1 MYFFLKFLSF
11 LRKLDLL
18 KFLIIILLLLSAL
31 SSGSETALT
40 AVSKQR
46 AFRQRDKGAKN
57 ANFILKIKDFKDE
70 FITGILLA
78 NNLFNILAT
87 ALMTELLVSEFGGLG
102 VTVATIFMT
111 LMIVIFSEVTPKIF
125 AINKPMTFALRVS
138 KFFYFYTKLIKPIVN
153 LINKISNKIIK
164 IIGLNLNADQSKIIE
179 EEFEGAVQLQKQY
192 SKDGE
197 YEADYMS
204 NILELKKLKVDELMT
219 HRNEILYI
227 NLDDPYKQ
235 NLKIISTSAYTRIPV
250 IKGNF
255 NNLIGIFD
263 IRDLLK
269 DSSMEES
276 NESIERN
283 TSQPVYIPQNKLA
296 MKQLIDFKSSR
307 EHMVLIVDEYGEIQ
321 GLITLEDIIE
331 EIIGEIFD
339 ETDTDET
346 YLEKID
352 DSNYLFNGNASLREI
367 NRSLDISLPDQF
379 VTLSGLI
386 HDLAKEIPK
395 VGKVFYAGDIKLQII
410 SRYIN
415 KINKVKLSI

>member
-1 MYFFLKFLSF
+1 MTLIVIIKILA
-11 LRKLDLL
+11 
-18 KFLIIILLLLSAL
+18 IIILLLLSAL

-153 LINKISNKIIK
+153 LINKISNKIIR

-250 IKGNF
+250 IKGSF

-352 DSNYLFNGNASLREI
+352 DSNYLFNGNASVREI

-395 VGKVFYAGDIKLQII
+395 VGKVFYVGDIKLQII
-410 SRYIN
+410 SRSIN

>member
-1 MYFFLKFLSF
+1 MTLIIIIKILA
-11 LRKLDLL
+11 
-18 KFLIIILLLLSAL
+18 IIILLLLSAL

-138 KFFYFYTKLIKPIVN
+138 KFFYFYTRLIKPIVN

-269 DSSMEES
+269 DSSMEGS

-352 DSNYLFNGNASLREI
+352 DSNYLFNGNASVREI
-367 NRSLDISLPDQF
+367 NRSLDINLPDQF

-395 VGKVFYAGDIKLQII
+395 VGKVFYVGCLLYTSPSPRD
-410 SRYIN
+410 
-415 KINKVKLSI
+415 

>member
-1 MYFFLKFLSF
+1 MTLIVIIKILA
-11 LRKLDLL
+11 
-18 KFLIIILLLLSAL
+18 IIILLLLSAL

-153 LINKISNKIIK
+153 LINKISNKIIR

-204 NILELKKLKVDELMT
+204 NILELKRLKVDELMT

-352 DSNYLFNGNASLREI
+352 DNNYLFNGNASVREI

-395 VGKVFYAGDIKLQII
+395 VGKVFYVGDIKLQII
-410 SRYIN
+410 SRSIN

>member
-1 MYFFLKFLSF
+1 MTLIVIIKILA
-11 LRKLDLL
+11 
-18 KFLIIILLLLSAL
+18 IIILLLLSAL

-352 DSNYLFNGNASLREI
+352 DNNYLFNGNASLREI

-395 VGKVFYAGDIKLQII
+395 VGKVFYVGDIKLQII
-410 SRYIN
+410 SRSIN

>member
-1 MYFFLKFLSF
+1 MTLIVIIKILA
-11 LRKLDLL
+11 
-18 KFLIIILLLLSAL
+18 IIILLLLSAL

-46 AFRQRDKGAKN
+46 AHRQKDKGVKN
-57 ANFILKIKDFKDE
+57 ANFILKIKEFKDE

-102 VTVATIFMT
+102 VSVATIFMT

-125 AINKPMTFALRVS
+125 AINKPMTFALKVS

-153 LINKISNKIIK
+153 LINKVSNKIIK
-164 IIGLNLNADQSKIIE
+164 LIGLNLNADQSKIIE

-219 HRNEILYI
+219 HRNEILFI

-235 NLKIISTSAYTRIPV
+235 NFKIISNSTFTRIPV

-255 NNLIGIFD
+255 NNLVGIID
-263 IRDLLK
+263 IRDFLK
-269 DSSMEES
+269 GSSLEES

-283 TSQPVYIPQNKLA
+283 TFQPVFIPQNKLA

-307 EHMVLIVDEYGEIQ
+307 EHMALIVDEYGEIQ

-352 DSNYLFNGNASLREI
+352 SNNYLFNGNASVREI
-367 NRSLDISLPDQF
+367 NRSLDINLPDQF

-395 VGKVFYAGDIKLQII
+395 VGKVFFIEDVKLQII
-410 SRYIN
+410 SRSIN

>member
-1 MYFFLKFLSF
+1 MTLIVIIKILA
-11 LRKLDLL
+11 
-18 KFLIIILLLLSAL
+18 IIILLLLSAL

-235 NLKIISTSAYTRIPV
+235 NLKIISTSAFTRIPV

-352 DSNYLFNGNASLREI
+352 DSNYLFNGNASVREI
-367 NRSLDISLPDQF
+367 NRSLDINLPDQF

-395 VGKVFYAGDIKLQII
+395 VGKVFYVGDIKLQII
-410 SRYIN
+410 SRSIN

>member
-1 MYFFLKFLSF
+1 MTLIVIIKILA
-11 LRKLDLL
+11 
-18 KFLIIILLLLSAL
+18 IIILLLLSAL

-153 LINKISNKIIK
+153 MINKISNKIIR

-352 DSNYLFNGNASLREI
+352 DSNYLFNGNASVREI
-367 NRSLDISLPDQF
+367 NRSLDINLPDQF

-395 VGKVFYAGDIKLQII
+395 VGKVFYVGDIKLQII
-410 SRYIN
+410 SRSIN

>member
-1 MYFFLKFLSF
+1 MTLIVIIKILA
-11 LRKLDLL
+11 
-18 KFLIIILLLLSAL
+18 IIILLLLSAL

-46 AFRQRDKGAKN
+46 AHRQKDKGAKN
-57 ANFILKIKDFKDE
+57 ANFILKIKEFKDE

-102 VTVATIFMT
+102 VSVATIFMT

-125 AINKPMTFALRVS
+125 AINKPMTFALKVS

-153 LINKISNKIIK
+153 LINKVSNKIIK
-164 IIGLNLNADQSKIIE
+164 LIGLNLNADQSKIIE

-219 HRNEILYI
+219 HRNEILFI

-235 NLKIISTSAYTRIPV
+235 NFKAISSSTFTRIPV
-250 IKGNF
+250 IKGDF
-255 NNLIGIFD
+255 NNLIGIID
-263 IRDLLK
+263 IRDFLK
-269 DSSMEES
+269 DSSLEES
-276 NESIERN
+276 NESIKRN
-283 TSQPVYIPQNKLA
+283 TFQPVFIPQNKLA

-307 EHMVLIVDEYGEIQ
+307 EHMALIVDEYGEIQ

-352 DSNYLFNGNASLREI
+352 SNNYLFNGNASVREI
-367 NRSLDISLPDQF
+367 NRSLDINLPDQF

-395 VGKVFYAGDIKLQII
+395 VGKVFYIEDVKLQII
-410 SRYIN
+410 SRSIN

>member
-1 MYFFLKFLSF
+1 MTLIVIIKILA
-11 LRKLDLL
+11 
-18 KFLIIILLLLSAL
+18 IIILLLLSAL

-227 NLDDPYKQ
+227 NLDDQYKQ

-352 DSNYLFNGNASLREI
+352 DSNYLFNGNASVREI
-367 NRSLDISLPDQF
+367 NRSLDINLPDQF

-395 VGKVFYAGDIKLQII
+395 VGKVFYVGDIKLQII
-410 SRYIN
+410 SRSIN

>member
-1 MYFFLKFLSF
+1 MTLIVITKILA
-11 LRKLDLL
+11 
-18 KFLIIILLLLSAL
+18 IIILLLLSAL

-352 DSNYLFNGNASLREI
+352 DSNYLFNGNASVREI
-367 NRSLDISLPDQF
+367 NRSLDINLPDQF

-395 VGKVFYAGDIKLQII
+395 VGKVFFIGDIKLQII
-410 SRYIN
+410 SRSIN

>member
-1 MYFFLKFLSF
+1 
-11 LRKLDLL
+11 
-18 KFLIIILLLLSAL
+18 
-31 SSGSETALT
+31 SETALT

-153 LINKISNKIIK
+153 LINKISNKLIR

-352 DSNYLFNGNASLREI
+352 DSNYLFNGNASVREI
-367 NRSLDISLPDQF
+367 NRSLDINLPDQF

-395 VGKVFYAGDIKLQII
+395 VGKVFYVGDTKLQII
-410 SRYIN
+410 SRSIN

>member
-1 MYFFLKFLSF
+1 MTLIVIIKILA
-11 LRKLDLL
+11 
-18 KFLIIILLLLSAL
+18 IIILLLLSAL

-111 LMIVIFSEVTPKIF
+111 LMIVVFSEVTPKIF

-352 DSNYLFNGNASLREI
+352 DSNYLFNGNASVREI

-395 VGKVFYAGDIKLQII
+395 VGKVFYVGDIKLQII
-410 SRYIN
+410 SRSIN

>member
-1 MYFFLKFLSF
+1 MTLIVIIKILA
-11 LRKLDLL
+11 
-18 KFLIIILLLLSAL
+18 IIILLLLSAL

-153 LINKISNKIIK
+153 LINKISNKIIR

-269 DSSMEES
+269 DSSIEES
-276 NESIERN
+276 NESIERI

-352 DSNYLFNGNASLREI
+352 DSNYLFNGNASVREI
-367 NRSLDISLPDQF
+367 NRSLDINLPDQF

-395 VGKVFYAGDIKLQII
+395 VGKVFYVGDIKLQII
-410 SRYIN
+410 SRSIN

>member
-1 MYFFLKFLSF
+1 MTLIVIIKILA
-11 LRKLDLL
+11 
-18 KFLIIILLLLSAL
+18 IIILLLLSAL

-352 DSNYLFNGNASLREI
+352 DNNYLFNGNASVREI

-395 VGKVFYAGDIKLQII
+395 VGKVFYVEDIKLQII
-410 SRYIN
+410 SRSIN

>member
-1 MYFFLKFLSF
+1 MTLIVIIKILA
-11 LRKLDLL
+11 
-18 KFLIIILLLLSAL
+18 IIILLLLSAL

-227 NLDDPYKQ
+227 NLDDPYKK

-352 DSNYLFNGNASLREI
+352 DSNYLFNGNASVREI
-367 NRSLDISLPDQF
+367 NRSLDINLPDQF

-395 VGKVFYAGDIKLQII
+395 VGKVFYVGDIKLQII
-410 SRYIN
+410 SRSIN

>member
-1 MYFFLKFLSF
+1 MTLIVIIKILA
-11 LRKLDLL
+11 
-18 KFLIIILLLLSAL
+18 IIILLLLSAL

-153 LINKISNKIIK
+153 LINKISNKIIR

-276 NESIERN
+276 NEIIERN
-283 TSQPVYIPQNKLA
+283 TSEPVYIPQNKLA

-321 GLITLEDIIE
+321 GLITLEDIID

-352 DSNYLFNGNASLREI
+352 DSNYLFNGNASVREI

-395 VGKVFYAGDIKLQII
+395 VGKVFYVGDIKLQII
-410 SRYIN
+410 SRSIN

>member
-1 MYFFLKFLSF
+1 MTLIVIIKILA
-11 LRKLDLL
+11 
-18 KFLIIILLLLSAL
+18 IIILLLISAL

-269 DSSMEES
+269 DSSMGES

-352 DSNYLFNGNASLREI
+352 DSNYLFNGNASVREI
-367 NRSLDISLPDQF
+367 NRSLDVNLPDQF

-386 HDLAKEIPK
+386 
-395 VGKVFYAGDIKLQII
+395 
-410 SRYIN
+410 
-415 KINKVKLSI
+415 LSLIHI

>member
-1 MYFFLKFLSF
+1 MTLIVIIKILA
-11 LRKLDLL
+11 
-18 KFLIIILLLLSAL
+18 IIILLLLSAL

-227 NLDDPYKQ
+227 NLEDPYKQ

-352 DSNYLFNGNASLREI
+352 DNNYLFNGNASVREI

-395 VGKVFYAGDIKLQII
+395 VGKVFYVEDIKLQII
-410 SRYIN
+410 SRSIN

>member
-1 MYFFLKFLSF
+1 MTLIVIIKILA
-11 LRKLDLL
+11 
-18 KFLIIILLLLSAL
+18 IIILLLLSAL

-46 AFRQRDKGAKN
+46 AFRQRDKGVKN

-276 NESIERN
+276 NEIIERN
-283 TSQPVYIPQNKLA
+283 TSEPVYIPQNKLA

-352 DSNYLFNGNASLREI
+352 DSNYLFNGNASVREI

-395 VGKVFYAGDIKLQII
+395 VGKVFYVGDIKLQII
-410 SRYIN
+410 SRSIN

>member
-1 MYFFLKFLSF
+1 MTLIVIIKILA
-11 LRKLDLL
+11 
-18 KFLIIILLLLSAL
+18 IIILLLLSAL

-46 AFRQRDKGAKN
+46 AFRQRDKGVKN

-352 DSNYLFNGNASLREI
+352 DNNYLFNGNASVREI

-395 VGKVFYAGDIKLQII
+395 VGKVFYVEDIKLQII
-410 SRYIN
+410 SRSIN

>member
-1 MYFFLKFLSF
+1 MTLIVIIKILA
-11 LRKLDLL
+11 
-18 KFLIIILLLLSAL
+18 IIILLLLSAL

-269 DSSMEES
+269 DSNMEES

-346 YLEKID
+346 YLEKIN
-352 DSNYLFNGNASLREI
+352 DSNYLFNGNASVREI
-367 NRSLDISLPDQF
+367 NRSLDINLPDQF

-395 VGKVFYAGDIKLQII
+395 VGKVFYVGDIKLQII
-410 SRYIN
+410 SRSIN

>member
-1 MYFFLKFLSF
+1 MTLIVIIKILA
-11 LRKLDLL
+11 
-18 KFLIIILLLLSAL
+18 IIILLLLSAL

-296 MKQLIDFKSSR
+296 LKQLIDFKSSR

-352 DSNYLFNGNASLREI
+352 DSNYLFNGNASVREI
-367 NRSLDISLPDQF
+367 NRSLDINLPDQF

-395 VGKVFYAGDIKLQII
+395 VGKVFYVGDIKLQII
-410 SRYIN
+410 SRSIN

>member
-1 MYFFLKFLSF
+1 MTLIVIIKILA
-11 LRKLDLL
+11 
-18 KFLIIILLLLSAL
+18 IIILLLLSAL

-269 DSSMEES
+269 DSGMEES

-352 DSNYLFNGNASLREI
+352 DSNYLFNGNASVREI
-367 NRSLDISLPDQF
+367 NRSLDINLPDQF

-395 VGKVFYAGDIKLQII
+395 VGKVFYVGDIKLQII
-410 SRYIN
+410 SRSIN

>member
-1 MYFFLKFLSF
+1 MTLIVVIKILA
-11 LRKLDLL
+11 
-18 KFLIIILLLLSAL
+18 IIILLLLSAL

-153 LINKISNKIIK
+153 LINKISNKIIR

-352 DSNYLFNGNASLREI
+352 DSNYLFNGNASVREI
-367 NRSLDISLPDQF
+367 NRSLDINLPDQF

-395 VGKVFYAGDIKLQII
+395 VGKVFYVGDIKLQII
-410 SRYIN
+410 SRSIN

>member
-1 MYFFLKFLSF
+1 MTLIVIIKILA
-11 LRKLDLL
+11 
-18 KFLIIILLLLSAL
+18 IIILLLLSAL

-276 NESIERN
+276 NDSIERN

-352 DSNYLFNGNASLREI
+352 DSNYLFNGNASVREI

-395 VGKVFYAGDIKLQII
+395 VGKVFYVEDIKLQII
-410 SRYIN
+410 SRSIN

>member
-1 MYFFLKFLSF
+1 MTLIVIIKILA
-11 LRKLDLL
+11 
-18 KFLIIILLLLSAL
+18 IIILLLLSAL

-276 NESIERN
+276 NESIERS

-352 DSNYLFNGNASLREI
+352 DSNYLFNGNASVREI

-395 VGKVFYAGDIKLQII
+395 VGKVFYVGDIKLQII
-410 SRYIN
+410 SRSIN

>member
-1 MYFFLKFLSF
+1 MTLIVIIKILA
-11 LRKLDLL
+11 
-18 KFLIIILLLLSAL
+18 IIILLLLSAL

-235 NLKIISTSAYTRIPV
+235 NLKIISTSAFTRIPV

-352 DSNYLFNGNASLREI
+352 DSNYLFNGNASVREI

-395 VGKVFYAGDIKLQII
+395 VGKVFYVGDIKLQII
-410 SRYIN
+410 SRSIN

>member
-1 MYFFLKFLSF
+1 MTLIVIIKVLA
-11 LRKLDLL
+11 
-18 KFLIIILLLLSAL
+18 IIILLLLSAL

-153 LINKISNKIIK
+153 LINKISNKIIR

-352 DSNYLFNGNASLREI
+352 DSNYLFNGNASVREI
-367 NRSLDISLPDQF
+367 NRSLDINLPDQF

-395 VGKVFYAGDIKLQII
+395 VGKVFYVGDIKLQII
-410 SRYIN
+410 SRSIN